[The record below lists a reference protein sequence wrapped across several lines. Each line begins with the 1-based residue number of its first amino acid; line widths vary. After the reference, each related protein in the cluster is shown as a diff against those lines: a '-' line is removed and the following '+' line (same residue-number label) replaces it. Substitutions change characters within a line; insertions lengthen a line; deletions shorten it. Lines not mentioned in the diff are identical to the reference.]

1 MPALIGENVMR
12 LSVSPGGHR
21 AIALT
26 SKGTVYIWGD
36 GYSDNVTSTPTK
48 VASLAGLTILDVYI
62 NENIAF
68 ALTDTGDVY
77 AFNGYGGYSGTNA
90 QYFWGSI
97 TSATKVLLP
106 ETVTAFMNIADS
118 NITSVKSSSGKIY
131 IWGQYYNRT
140 TGSNI
145 PLATPIRIDLPGSR
159 TPGAAG
165 TIHFDGFSSNIVTAT
180 DGTWWNLAANA
191 QNQITLYQRT
201 GVSSAVNTTVTK
213 FASGAGQAM
222 VLQNGSIYTTNYQ
235 IAGTCGPIST
245 YTRVMSDGQFGPL
258 YKADQVYIEIS
269 GNEITRP
276 NTATSVSVTGWS
288 ACDGGANI
296 TMTADYVGNS
306 IFGDT
311 RTATVSQDGSR
322 STSTFT
328 FTKTQNGPIY
338 MQFKATT
345 AAGLSGTETFFTKVV
360 PAPLPGR
367 QIGISVNAG
376 ARYTNSSNVNLSL
389 VWPDGTTRIYVSN
402 DGGFAPGTVSN
413 YDLQYTIPWVLP
425 PQAVIPLPSIVYA
438 RFDND
443 PTTYYFDDIILDA
456 IQPVLTYASAR

>member
-1 MPALIGENVMR
+1 VI
-12 LSVSPGGHR
+12 
-21 AIALT
+21 T
-26 SKGTVYIWGD
+26 
-36 GYSDNVTSTPTK
+36 
-48 VASLAGLTILDVYI
+48 AS
-62 NENIAF
+62 
-68 ALTDTGDVY
+68 
-77 AFNGYGGYSGTNA
+77 
-90 QYFWGSI
+90 
-97 TSATKVLLP
+97 
-106 ETVTAFMNIADS
+106 
-118 NITSVKSSSGKIY
+118 
-131 IWGQYYNRT
+131 
-140 TGSNI
+140 
-145 PLATPIRIDLPGSR
+145 
-159 TPGAAG
+159 
-165 TIHFDGFSSNIVTAT
+165 
-180 DGTWWNLAANA
+180 DGTWWDIALNA
-191 QNQITLYQRT
+191 QNQITYYQRA
-201 GVSSAVNTTVTK
+201 GVSSAVNTSVRT
-213 FASGAGQAM
+213 FAAGSGQAM
-222 VLQNGSIYTTNYQ
+222 TLQNGSIYTTNRQ

-245 YTRVMSDGQFGPL
+245 YTRVMSEGQFGPL
-258 YKADQVYIEIS
+258 YKADQVYITVN

-276 NTATSVSVTGWS
+276 NTSTSVSVTGWS

-296 TMTADYVGNS
+296 TMAADYVGNN

-328 FTKTQNGPIY
+328 FTKTQNGPVY
-338 MQFKATT
+338 MHFKATT

-389 VWPDGTTRIYVSN
+389 VWPDGTTTIYVSN